1 MTLRRGAPIAIILM
15 LGFAGGSRAQM
26 PPQGTP
32 PCMAEFV
39 PLRTEAEKRASLI
52 KAAGERHAPPQELC
66 QLFTRYSEAEEK
78 VVKFID
84 VHASSCG
91 IPQQVLTTT
100 KANHTKT
107 GEMRQRICSVAAPG
121 ERRGPGLGEALGMRA
136 VPTPDTTSTGKGTL
150 DTLSGNALAR

>member
-1 MTLRRGAPIAIILM
+1 MGSADATGRRVRLLTDPPALRNDGRE
-15 LGFAGGSRAQM
+15 S
-26 PPQGTP
+26 
-32 PCMAEFV
+32 
-39 PLRTEAEKRASLI
+39 
-52 KAAGERHAPPQELC
+52 AAGERHAPPQELC

-100 KANHTKT
+100 KANHAKT